1 VEKLYTVKEI
11 AKILSVSRNTIWR
24 WVREGKLKSIKLS
37 NGATRFTEKD
47 IQEFMGVENNGNR

>member
-1 VEKLYTVKEI
+1 VEKLYTVKEV
-11 AKILSVSRNTIWR
+11 AKILSVSQNTIWR

-47 IQEFMGVENNGNR
+47 IQEFMGVENNVG

>member
-1 VEKLYTVKEI
+1 MEKLYTVKEV
-11 AKILSVSRNTIWR
+11 AKILSVSQNTIWR

-47 IQEFMGVENNGNR
+47 IQEFMGVENNVG

>member
-1 VEKLYTVKEI
+1 MEKLYTVKEV
-11 AKILSVSRNTIWR
+11 AEILSVSQNTIWR

-47 IQEFMGVENNGNR
+47 IQEFMGVGVEHNE